1 MTFTTSSWRL
11 WPLPQPVHAPDAPVD
26 QPRALDALLEFGTIP
41 RLSQAAMG
49 LPRELA
55 ENLVAAKQ
63 LRAATELARINL

>member
-1 MTFTTSSWRL
+1 M
-11 WPLPQPVHAPDAPVD
+11 D